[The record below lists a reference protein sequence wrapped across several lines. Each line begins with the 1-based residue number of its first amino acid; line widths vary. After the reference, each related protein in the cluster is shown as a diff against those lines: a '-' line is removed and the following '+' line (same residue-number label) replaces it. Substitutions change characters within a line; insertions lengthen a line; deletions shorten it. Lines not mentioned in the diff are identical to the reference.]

1 MKKFT
6 WILVTFMMVVAL
18 LLTSCKEKTDD
29 TSITTDTTTDKPI
42 ITETETDTSGTTK
55 PTDDEQQETT
65 GPQYGGTLN
74 MMQSNDIGGYD
85 HAMYPQGFL
94 GNVYLVNDTMVV
106 GDWTKGAAGTGEIDF
121 SVGSLKR
128 IDYTVGEL
136 AESFEVPDPETL
148 VFHIR
153 QGVHYSMD
161 PNFEASRLVN
171 GREMTIDDVVF
182 SLNRHIQSPMSYLR
196 ITQPTMPD
204 ATTVSAEGDSTVVI
218 KTTRFNMDP
227 LWLML
232 GEREIWPPE
241 IIQTYGD
248 VTEWQNQVG
257 NGPFMMTDLVPG
269 TSAIFKRNDNYWQK
283 DPIGEGKGNQ
293 LPYLDGIRILIIND
307 TSSQLAALRTGKID
321 QLGGVSHDDWS
332 QLTKSSPELQYQ
344 KNVSGPWAISMR
356 QDNPA
361 TPFSDKNVRRALMMG
376 INFQMLVDDYYE
388 GDAEILAWPLA
399 YIKGYDKAYMPLEEM
414 PESVQE
420 LYSYKPE
427 KARQLLSDAGYP
439 DGFMTKIICATN
451 PAWIDYLSI
460 IKNMWADIGVDVN
473 LELVEMGAFFNTLM
487 RRQYDEMLYG
497 FFVQPG
503 PYAQLLPFQGYNTFN
518 RSWVDDA
525 RVNETY
531 SEILKYNLIDQTKVD
546 QLHREIMPYVL
557 DQAWYIPGVGQN
569 LYTFWQPWLKNYHGE
584 GNIGYKPSW
593 VHYVWIDQNLK
604 QNQ

>member
-1 MKKFT
+1 MRKKIV
-6 WILVTFMMVVAL
+6 WILVSFFMVLSLVMASCGPAEEEAEVEVGEEEVKVEEEEVVEGEEEVVAA
-18 LLTSCKEKTDD
+18 
-29 TSITTDTTTDKPI
+29 
-42 ITETETDTSGTTK
+42 
-55 PTDDEQQETT
+55 
-65 GPQYGGTLN
+65 GPEVPKDGGTLN
-74 MMQSNDIGGYD
+74 MMQSEDIQGYD
-85 HAMYPQGFL
+85 HAMFPQGFL
-94 GNVYLVNDTMVV
+94 NNVFLVNDTLVV

-121 SVGSLKR
+121 SVSSLKR

-136 AESFEVPDPETL
+136 AESFDVPEPGTV

-153 QGVHYSMD
+153 KGVHFSLD
-161 PNFEASRLVN
+161 PNSEASRLVN
-171 GREMTIDDVVF
+171 GREMTVDDVVF

-204 ATTVSAEGDSTVVI
+204 STTVTAEGDSVVI
-218 KTTRFNMDP
+218 KTSIFDLDP
-227 LWLML
+227 LWLMI

-241 IIQTYGD
+241 VIEKYGD

-257 NGPFMMTDLVPG
+257 TGPFMMTDLVPG
-269 TSAIFKRNDNYWQK
+269 TSAYFERNDNYWQK
-283 DPIGEGKGNQ
+283 DPIGTGKGNQ
-293 LPYLDGIRILIIND
+293 LPYLDGIRILIISD

-321 QLGGVSHDDWS
+321 RLGDLSHDIWA
-332 QLTKSSPELQYQ
+332 QLTKTSPQLKYQ
-344 KNVSGPWAISMR
+344 KHVSGPWAISMR

-361 TPFSDKNVRRALMMG
+361 LPFSDKNVRHALMMG
-376 INFQMLVDDYYE
+376 IDFQMIVDEYYE

-399 YIKGYDKAYMPLEEM
+399 YAKGYDKAYMPLEEM

-427 KARQLLSDAGYP
+427 KAKQLLTDAGYP
-439 DGFMTKIICATN
+439 DGFTTKIICASV
-451 PAWIDYLSI
+451 PAWVDYLSI
-460 IKNMWADIGVDVN
+460 IKDMWSLIDVDVS

-503 PYAQLLPFQGYNTFN
+503 PYAQLLPFQGSNTFN
-518 RSWVDDA
+518 RSWVNDA

-531 SEILKYNLIDQTKVD
+531 NEILKYNLIDQAKVD

-557 DQAWYIPGVGQN
+557 GQAWYIPGVGQN

-584 GNIGYKPSW
+584 GLIGYKPSW
-593 VHYVWIDQNLK
+593 IHYVWIDQDLK
-604 QNQ
+604 

>member
-1 MKKFT
+1 MRKKIV
-6 WILVTFMMVVAL
+6 WILVSFFMVLSLVMASCGPAEEEAEVEVGEEEVKVEEEEVVEGEEEVVAA
-18 LLTSCKEKTDD
+18 
-29 TSITTDTTTDKPI
+29 
-42 ITETETDTSGTTK
+42 
-55 PTDDEQQETT
+55 
-65 GPQYGGTLN
+65 GPEVPKYGGTLN
-74 MMQSNDIGGYD
+74 MMQSDDIQGYD
-85 HAMYPQGFL
+85 HAMFPQGFL
-94 GNVYLVNDTMVV
+94 NNVFLVNDTLVV

-121 SVGSLKR
+121 SVSSLKR

-136 AESFEVPDPETL
+136 AESFDVPEPGTV

-153 QGVHYSMD
+153 KGVHFSLD
-161 PNFEASRLVN
+161 PNSEASRLVN
-171 GREMTIDDVVF
+171 GREMTVDDVVF

-204 ATTVSAEGDSTVVI
+204 STTVTAEGDSVVI
-218 KTTRFNMDP
+218 KTSIFDLDP
-227 LWLML
+227 LWLMI

-241 IIQTYGD
+241 VIEKYGD

-257 NGPFMMTDLVPG
+257 TGPFMMTDLVPG
-269 TSAIFKRNDNYWQK
+269 TSAYFERNDNYWQK
-283 DPIGEGKGNQ
+283 DPIGTGKGNQ
-293 LPYLDGIRILIIND
+293 LPYLDGIRILIISD

-321 QLGGVSHDDWS
+321 RLGDLSHDIWA
-332 QLTKSSPELQYQ
+332 QLTKTSPQLKYQ
-344 KNVSGPWAISMR
+344 KHVSGPWAISMR

-361 TPFSDKNVRRALMMG
+361 LPFSDKNVRHALMMG
-376 INFQMLVDDYYE
+376 IDFQMIVDEYYE

-399 YIKGYDKAYMPLEEM
+399 YAKGYDKAYMPLEEM

-427 KARQLLSDAGYP
+427 KAKQLLTDAGYP
-439 DGFMTKIICATN
+439 DGFTTKIICASV
-451 PAWIDYLSI
+451 PAWVDYLSI
-460 IKNMWADIGVDVN
+460 IKDMWSLIDVDVS

-503 PYAQLLPFQGYNTFN
+503 PYAQLLPFQGSNTFN
-518 RSWVDDA
+518 RSWVNDA

-531 SEILKYNLIDQTKVD
+531 NEILKYNLIDQAKVD

-557 DQAWYIPGVGQN
+557 GQAWYIPGVGQN

-584 GNIGYKPSW
+584 GLIGYKPSW
-593 VHYVWIDQNLK
+593 IHYVWIDQDLK
-604 QNQ
+604 

>member
-1 MKKFT
+1 MRKKIV
-6 WILVTFMMVVAL
+6 WILVSFFMVLSLVMASCGPAEEEAEVEVGEEEVKVEEEEVVEGEEEVVAA
-18 LLTSCKEKTDD
+18 
-29 TSITTDTTTDKPI
+29 
-42 ITETETDTSGTTK
+42 
-55 PTDDEQQETT
+55 
-65 GPQYGGTLN
+65 GPEVPKYGGTLN
-74 MMQSNDIGGYD
+74 MMQSDDIQGYD
-85 HAMYPQGFL
+85 HAMFPQGFL
-94 GNVYLVNDTMVV
+94 NNVFLVNDTLVV

-121 SVGSLKR
+121 SVSSLKR

-136 AESFEVPDPETL
+136 AESFDVPEPGTV

-153 QGVHYSMD
+153 KGVHFSLD
-161 PNFEASRLVN
+161 PNSEASRLVN
-171 GREMTIDDVVF
+171 GREMTVDDVVF

-204 ATTVSAEGDSTVVI
+204 STTVTAEGDSVVI
-218 KTTRFNMDP
+218 KTSIFDLDP
-227 LWLML
+227 LWLMI

-241 IIQTYGD
+241 VIEKYGD

-257 NGPFMMTDLVPG
+257 TGPFMMTDLVPG
-269 TSAIFKRNDNYWQK
+269 TSAYFERNDNYWQK
-283 DPIGEGKGNQ
+283 DPIGTGKGNQ
-293 LPYLDGIRILIIND
+293 LPYLDGIRILIISD

-321 QLGGVSHDDWS
+321 RLGDLSHDIWA
-332 QLTKSSPELQYQ
+332 QLTKTSPQLKYQ
-344 KNVSGPWAISMR
+344 KHVSGPWAISMR

-361 TPFSDKNVRRALMMG
+361 LPFSDKNVRHALMMG
-376 INFQMLVDDYYE
+376 IDFQMIVDEYYE

-399 YIKGYDKAYMPLEEM
+399 YAKGYDKAYMPLEEM

-427 KARQLLSDAGYP
+427 KAKQLLTDAGYP
-439 DGFMTKIICATN
+439 DGFTTKIICASV
-451 PAWIDYLSI
+451 PAWVDYLSI
-460 IKNMWADIGVDVN
+460 IKDMWSLIDVDVS

-503 PYAQLLPFQGYNTFN
+503 PYAQLLPFQGSNTFN
-518 RSWVDDA
+518 RSWVNDA

-531 SEILKYNLIDQTKVD
+531 NEILKYNLIDQAKVD

-557 DQAWYIPGVGQN
+557 GQAWYIPGVGQN

-584 GNIGYKPSW
+584 GLIGYKPSW
-593 VHYVWIDQNLK
+593 IHYVWIDQDMK
-604 QNQ
+604 

>member
-1 MKKFT
+1 MRKKIV
-6 WILVTFMMVVAL
+6 WILVSFFMVLSLVMASCGPAEEEAEVEVGEEEVKVEEEEVVEGEEEVVAA
-18 LLTSCKEKTDD
+18 
-29 TSITTDTTTDKPI
+29 
-42 ITETETDTSGTTK
+42 
-55 PTDDEQQETT
+55 
-65 GPQYGGTLN
+65 GPEVPKYGGTLN
-74 MMQSNDIGGYD
+74 MMQSEDIQGYD
-85 HAMYPQGFL
+85 HAMFPQGFL
-94 GNVYLVNDTMVV
+94 NNVFLVNDTLVV

-121 SVGSLKR
+121 SVSSLKR

-136 AESFEVPDPETL
+136 AESFDVPEPGTV

-153 QGVHYSMD
+153 KGVHFSLD
-161 PNFEASRLVN
+161 PNSEASRLVN
-171 GREMTIDDVVF
+171 GREMTVDDVVF

-204 ATTVSAEGDSTVVI
+204 STTVTAEGDSVVI
-218 KTTRFNMDP
+218 KTSIFDLDP
-227 LWLML
+227 LWLMI

-241 IIQTYGD
+241 VIEKYGD

-257 NGPFMMTDLVPG
+257 TGPFMMTDLVPG
-269 TSAIFKRNDNYWQK
+269 TSAYFERNDNYWQK
-283 DPIGEGKGNQ
+283 DPIGTGKGNQ
-293 LPYLDGIRILIIND
+293 LPYLDGIRILIISD

-321 QLGGVSHDDWS
+321 RLGDLSHDIWA
-332 QLTKSSPELQYQ
+332 QLTKTSPQLKYQ
-344 KNVSGPWAISMR
+344 KHVSGPWAISMR

-361 TPFSDKNVRRALMMG
+361 LPFSDKNVRHALMMG
-376 INFQMLVDDYYE
+376 IDFQMIVDEYYE

-399 YIKGYDKAYMPLEEM
+399 YAKGYDKAYMPLEEM

-427 KARQLLSDAGYP
+427 KAKQLLTDAGYP
-439 DGFMTKIICATN
+439 DGFTTKIICASV
-451 PAWIDYLSI
+451 PAWVDYLSI
-460 IKNMWADIGVDVN
+460 IKDMWSLIDVDVS

-503 PYAQLLPFQGYNTFN
+503 PYAQLLPFQGSNTFN
-518 RSWVDDA
+518 RSWVNDA

-531 SEILKYNLIDQTKVD
+531 NEILKYNLIDQAKVD

-557 DQAWYIPGVGQN
+557 GQAWYIPGVGQN

-584 GNIGYKPSW
+584 GLIGYKPSW
-593 VHYVWIDQNLK
+593 IHYVWIDQDLK
-604 QNQ
+604 